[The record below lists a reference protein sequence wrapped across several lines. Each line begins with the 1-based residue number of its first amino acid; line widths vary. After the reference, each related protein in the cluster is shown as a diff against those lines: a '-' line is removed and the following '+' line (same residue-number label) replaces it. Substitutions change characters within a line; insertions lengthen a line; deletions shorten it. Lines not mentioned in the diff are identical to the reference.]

1 MIPAVLFLL
10 LLSMTNVLLGIP
22 VDYDDK
28 SEKPLKLL
36 DDIVIPDI
44 WERNAD
50 PCTAIGCK
58 WPKTGR
64 FVNVPYEISSD
75 YSKEQRK
82 FIIDSLEQLHGV
94 SCIRFV
100 PRSDQH
106 RDYIH
111 FFSEEG
117 RDEPELH
124 PASNSCSILKV
135 TFIMIPAVL
144 FLLLLS
150 MTNVLLGIP
159 VDYDDKSE
167 ETPELLDDIVIPDIR
182 ARNAVPCTAIGCK
195 WPKTGRFVN
204 VPYEISSDYSK
215 EQRKFIIDS
224 LKKFHDVSCIRFVPR
239 SDQHRDY
246 IHIFSGKK
254 CSSPIGRQKG
264 GQKISLRK
272 SKCLKGAT
280 VQHEVL
286 HALGFKHEQVRSDRD
301 DYVEIHFENIEEGMA
316 HNFFKTDTNNLGT
329 PYDFNSIME
338 YDNTAFSK
346 NGKPTIVAK
355 RDPKMKFGHAKE
367 FSVNDIARVNKLYK
381 CSNQKFI
388 F

>member
-1 MIPAVLFLL
+1 MLKVGEEEHYGDNGNQTSGSRRLGRCTEEVRGGSAPCCSLRSEELAGRRDEPELHPASNSCSIWKVTFIMIPAVLFLL

-44 WERNAD
+44 RARNAD

-117 RDEPELH
+117 CWSFVGR
-124 PASNSCSILKV
+124 
-135 TFIMIPAVL
+135 
-144 FLLLLS
+144 
-150 MTNVLLGIP
+150 
-159 VDYDDKSE
+159 
-167 ETPELLDDIVIPDIR
+167 
-182 ARNAVPCTAIGCK
+182 RN
-195 WPKTGRFVN
+195 
-204 VPYEISSDYSK
+204 
-215 EQRKFIIDS
+215 
-224 LKKFHDVSCIRFVPR
+224 
-239 SDQHRDY
+239 
-246 IHIFSGKK
+246 
-254 CSSPIGRQKG
+254 G
-264 GQKISLRK
+264 GQKISLQK
-272 SKCLKGAT
+272 NGCLYTST
-280 VQHEVL
+280 VQHEVF
-286 HALGFKHEQVRSDRD
+286 HALGFNHEQVRSDRD
-301 DYVEIHFENIEEGMA
+301 DYVEIHFENVGEGEE
-316 HNFFKTDTNNLGT
+316 HNFDKTDTNNLGT

-355 RDPKMKFGHAKE
+355 CDPKMQFGDAEKM
-367 FSVNDIARVNKLYK
+367 SVNDIARVNRLYK
-381 CSNQKFI
+381 C
-388 F
+388 